1 MSVFIQLLFR
11 LLMSALAGTAF
22 KQFSQ
27 IGIDTGFCCD
37 EACSDFGTDLDFLGV
52 ATA

>member
-11 LLMSALAGTAF
+11 LVVAALVGTAF
-22 KQFSQ
+22 GQFSQ
-27 IGIDTGFCCD
+27 IGFNAGS
-37 EACSDFGTDLDFLGV
+37 CSGIRTDLDFLGV

>member
-1 MSVFIQLLFR
+1 MSVFIQLLFS
-11 LLMSALAGTAF
+11 LLMSALVGTAF

-27 IGIDTGFCCD
+27 IGIDTGFCE
-37 EACSDFGTDLDFLGV
+37 EACSGFGTDLDFLGV